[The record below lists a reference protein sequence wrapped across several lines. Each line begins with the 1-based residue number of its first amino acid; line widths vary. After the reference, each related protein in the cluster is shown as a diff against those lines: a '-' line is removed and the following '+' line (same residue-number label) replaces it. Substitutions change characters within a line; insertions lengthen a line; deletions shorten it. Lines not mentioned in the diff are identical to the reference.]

1 MRMILIL
8 ISTDT
13 ATATAVATAI
23 VTNLNRK
30 SMERWWRDGKGFF
43 LVF

>member
-13 ATATAVATAI
+13 ATAVATDLA
-23 VTNLNRK
+23 TNLNSS
-30 SMERWWRDGKGFF
+30 SMERW
-43 LVF
+43 